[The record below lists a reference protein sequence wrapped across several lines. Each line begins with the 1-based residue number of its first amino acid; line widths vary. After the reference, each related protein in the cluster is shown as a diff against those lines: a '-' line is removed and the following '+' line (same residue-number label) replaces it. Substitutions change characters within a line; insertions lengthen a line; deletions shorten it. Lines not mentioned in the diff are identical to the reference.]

1 MISLAPRAAASFTL
15 LSCDCAGS
23 AAVAARSATANKY
36 LNGQAIFTTKPYR
49 SGSSPGF
56 SALARKVSLGNTFQ
70 CSFSPFPHRE
80 VRQLPRKHAE
90 RASSSCSYA
99 RHRSARPQF
108 PSRSRQR
115 LLVHRP
121 HLRRK
126 HRPRPAR
133 PRSISRRQLFSS
145 DRARWCRIRSAG
157 WSRLI
162 FSRLNHGFANRL
174 STSALRDR
182 AVDSRFGGNRFY
194 ARAGSADHRNHAR
207 GASRRSLHRGTRH
220 DAGFRGS
227 RSDRGDGHR
236 AAAFSGRAENAGAF
250 FPDALSFHGVE
261 YRSDRRQQPG
271 LARLLS
277 HCLRLFCRSCARRSS
292 YPGHHHWRA
301 KECYVRPAYRRD
313 RLLPGLDR
321 ERRRGR
327 RRDRDNLERS
337 YSNYNRDWVRYALQ
351 HRLHRVFPHVSAPP
365 SHMVKLRDVTMQF
378 DEKKVLDGLSLEV
391 KPQDRLVI
399 IGQSGSG
406 KSTILRLILG
416 ILQPNS
422 GSIFFEQFEIT
433 RLSRRKLQ
441 QIRRHI
447 GMVYQYSALLSSR
460 TVRDNVALPL
470 EELTTKSRQEIDEI
484 VDEKLALVGMSK
496 SKDLMPSE
504 LSGGMKKRVSVARA
518 LVLEPELILFD
529 EPGAGL
535 DPVIGS
541 VIDELI
547 ISLSE
552 KSKVTSVTVTHE
564 MDSAF
569 RIGTRMAMLYQGKI
583 IEDAEPERFKQSKN
597 PVVAQFLSGSTEGP
611 ILKESEDA
619 IATK

>member
-1 MISLAPRAAASFTL
+1 
-15 LSCDCAGS
+15 
-23 AAVAARSATANKY
+23 
-36 LNGQAIFTTKPYR
+36 
-49 SGSSPGF
+49 
-56 SALARKVSLGNTFQ
+56 
-70 CSFSPFPHRE
+70 
-80 VRQLPRKHAE
+80 
-90 RASSSCSYA
+90 
-99 RHRSARPQF
+99 
-108 PSRSRQR
+108 
-115 LLVHRP
+115 
-121 HLRRK
+121 
-126 HRPRPAR
+126 
-133 PRSISRRQLFSS
+133 
-145 DRARWCRIRSAG
+145 
-157 WSRLI
+157 
-162 FSRLNHGFANRL
+162 
-174 STSALRDR
+174 
-182 AVDSRFGGNRFY
+182 
-194 ARAGSADHRNHAR
+194 
-207 GASRRSLHRGTRH
+207 
-220 DAGFRGS
+220 
-227 RSDRGDGHR
+227 
-236 AAAFSGRAENAGAF
+236 
-250 FPDALSFHGVE
+250 
-261 YRSDRRQQPG
+261 
-271 LARLLS
+271 
-277 HCLRLFCRSCARRSS
+277 
-292 YPGHHHWRA
+292 
-301 KECYVRPAYRRD
+301 
-313 RLLPGLDR
+313 
-321 ERRRGR
+321 
-327 RRDRDNLERS
+327 
-337 YSNYNRDWVRYALQ
+337 
-351 HRLHRVFPHVSAPP
+351 VSAPP
-365 SHMVKLRDVTMQF
+365 SHILKLRDVTMQF
-378 DEKKVLDGLSLEV
+378 DEKNVLDGLSLEV

-399 IGQSGSG
+399 MGQSGSG

-422 GSIFFEQFEIT
+422 GSIFFKQFEIT

-611 ILKESEDA
+611 ILEESEDA
-619 IATK
+619 ITTK